1 MRSYNKVTAASNE
14 EGVQGQRVPHSQLP
28 YPKNLMS
35 DILGRYCSTEL
46 SEEQTD
52 KLETAISGLPFG
64 EQNAVRYR
72 YKYRFTP
79 RQAGRKIGM
88 SESRVLGYQKKAL
101 LILRKPENL
110 LLYCPDGKSVEDAS
124 KKIEDAKSAQNSALA
139 GKQIQECGFSVRLTN
154 CLLRQSIHTVEDLLS
169 CTWQHLRT
177 FRGFGNVSENEL
189 REYLTAQGLYLL
201 DL

>member
-1 MRSYNKVTAASNE
+1 MKSCNKATISSKGGNLE
-14 EGVQGQRVPHSQLP
+14 PRVPHSQLP
-28 YPKNLMS
+28 YPKNLIS
-35 DILGRYCSTEL
+35 DIIGKYCDMEL
-46 SEEQTD
+46 SEEQLC
-52 KLETAISGLPFG
+52 KLETAISELPFG
-64 EQNAVRYR
+64 EQNAIRYR

-101 LILRKPENL
+101 LVLGRLENL
-110 LLYCPDGKSVEDAS
+110 VLHCPDEECVQAALGL
-124 KKIEDAKSAQNSALA
+124 IESRRSSQNSALTMRP
-139 GKQIQECGFSVRLTN
+139 IQECGFSVRLTN
-154 CLLRQSIHTVEDLLS
+154 CLLRQSIHTLEDLLA

>member
-1 MRSYNKVTAASNE
+1 MKFCNKATMGSTGGGINS
-14 EGVQGQRVPHSQLP
+14 RVPHSQLP
-28 YPKNLMS
+28 YPKNLIS
-35 DILGRYCSTEL
+35 DIIGKYCDMEL
-46 SEEQTD
+46 SAEQIG
-52 KLETAISGLPFG
+52 KLETAVSELPFG
-64 EQNAVRYR
+64 EQNAIRYR

-79 RQAGRKIGM
+79 RQAGKKIGM

-110 LLYCPDGKSVEDAS
+110 VLYCPDGESVQNASRIIRNTEPVRDAAS
-124 KKIEDAKSAQNSALA
+124 A
-139 GKQIQECGFSVRLTN
+139 GKPIQECGLSVRLTN
-154 CLLRQSIHTVEDLLS
+154 CLLRQSIFTLGELLA

-177 FRGFGNVSENEL
+177 FHGFGNVSEGEL